1 MIRRKICSW
10 AVCIS
15 LCLVGAGAWAQ
26 SNSLQSGPWRDAKL
40 GQDQV
45 VELLLEM
52 QYAYAAQR
60 SMLKTMQLN
69 ACVVR
74 PQDVQVHDS
83 LTCLTMDIRAFP
95 GAKRLTHLAFSGD
108 SQGHSLQRIQ
118 TFDLERQVNPYAG
131 RLEETS
137 AHWLMFSY
145 DGQQARVFNQGQG
158 FVYNHMEQVPNVGY
172 YDPRRAMP
180 HLFNTSVMQ
189 MLDRPDQVQV
199 IQVTPDLLMLT
210 FSDDR
215 KLHQFFVLPGQ
226 GFMITKLARISVSDG
241 FPVTEW
247 EQGIQYDRSAT
258 GFWYPARSYTKSHE
272 RVTQLAKIDSF
283 VLNPPAIPYSIGFS
297 EETPVYR
304 HQGQASYLSFQGQG
318 PTQSPGAAQASQVIA
333 GNIMDVN
340 GSPVAGASIQV
351 CGDSYLDDYDTVLWH
366 GPRAEEQFL
375 TCTDAQGHFSLKLD
389 MRKDYHVLV
398 YDPRYAPTLIRNI
411 PINTQDLVVRLSP
424 GGTISGRVVCV
435 QEEARIPV
443 PHVEIRAAQLDPCS
457 LPLMRLDCDRIVL
470 TDAQGR
476 FQFDRLLVRVMDFK
490 GDRVAHWDA
499 KSHLWEIACLDSKT
513 AVTLSARNSAAEL
526 ELVVKP
532 QIRQMFTRN
541 ILP

>member
-1 MIRRKICSW
+1 MIQREIYSW

-15 LCLVGAGAWAQ
+15 LCLMGPGAFARSNSPQ
-26 SNSLQSGPWRDAKL
+26 SNPRL

-60 SMLKTMQLN
+60 SLLKTMQLN

-74 PQDVQVHDS
+74 PQDVQIHDAQ
-83 LTCLTMDIRAFP
+83 TCLTMDIRAFP
-95 GAKRLTHLAFSGD
+95 GAKVISHLAFSGN

-118 TFDLERQVNPYAG
+118 TFNLGRQANPYARG
-131 RLEETS
+131 LQDMS
-137 AHWLMFSY
+137 AHWLMFSF
-145 DGQQARVFNQGQG
+145 DGQQARILNQGQG
-158 FVYNHMEQVPNVGY
+158 FIYNHMEQVPNVGH
-172 YDPRRAMP
+172 YDPRRALP

-189 MLDRPDQVQV
+189 MLDRPEQVQV
-199 IQVTPDLLMLT
+199 VPVTPDLLLLT

-215 KLHQFFVLPGQ
+215 ILHLFYVLPEQ
-226 GFMITKLARISVSDG
+226 DFMITKLMRISVSDG
-241 FPVTEW
+241 FPVTAW
-247 EQGIQYDRSAT
+247 EQGIQYDQSST
-258 GFWYPARSYTKSHE
+258 GFWYPTRSYTKSHE

-283 VLNPPAIPYSIGFS
+283 VLNPPATSYSIGFS
-297 EETPVYR
+297 GETPVYR
-304 HQGQASYLSFQGQG
+304 HQGQASYLSFHGQGQT
-318 PTQSPGAAQASQVIA
+318 PTRDPGAAQAPQVIA
-333 GNIMDVN
+333 GHILDVN

-351 CGDSYLDDYDTVLWH
+351 CGDSHLDDYDTVLWH
-366 GPRAEEQFL
+366 GPRTEEQLL
-375 TCTDAQGHFSLKLD
+375 TCTDEQGHFRLILD
-389 MRKDYHVLV
+389 MRKDYHLLV
-398 YDPRYAPTLIRNI
+398 YDARYAPTLVRNI

-424 GGTISGRVVCV
+424 GGTITGRVVCI

-443 PHVEIRAAQLDPCS
+443 PQVEIRAVQLDPCS

-490 GDRVAHWDA
+490 GGQVAHWDA
-499 KSHLWEIACLDSKT
+499 KSHLWEIACLDCKT
-513 AVTLSARNSAAEL
+513 AITLSARNSAAEL

-532 QIRQMFTRN
+532 QARQMFTRN